1 MNKYTLDGVL
11 ALMKLRE
18 NSGNEVIAGL
28 GLDIR
33 PAEEEPNGFVGIPQ
47 LRKVFGRFAECLPH
61 LQLLLCPRTAP
72 LFLVVTTVMRPVQQ
86 RIAR

>member
-18 NSGNEVIAGL
+18 NSGNEVIAVL

-47 LRKVFGRFAECLPH
+47 LRKVFGEPEPSVSQNACH
-61 LQLLLCPRTAP
+61 ICNSCCAHGLLLCSWW
-72 LFLVVTTVMRPVQQ
+72 
-86 RIAR
+86 